1 MLKVSLVELFFRGF
15 PETLLF
21 LWAIN
26 LINMKKLT
34 IKRWILLSSIL
45 TVVIYLIRMLP
56 IQYGVNTLIAVV
68 ILIISEY
75 LVNKLPLEKAIAS
88 SLIVITLLSICEF
101 INFMLLR
108 YLFNINTSKL
118 MNEPLPKILLGIP
131 SLVFFAAF
139 VFVFYTFNKK
149 KIMKGKIKNV
159 LD

>member
-21 LWAIN
+21 LWAID
-26 LINMKKLT
+26 LINIKKLNVK
-34 IKRWILLSSIL
+34 IWILLSPIL

-68 ILIISEY
+68 ILITSEY

-88 SLIVITLLSICEF
+88 SLIVVTLLSICEF
-101 INFMLLR
+101 INFIMLK
-108 YLFNINTSKL
+108 YIFNIDTLKV
-118 MNEPLPKILLGIP
+118 MNEPLLKILLGLP

-149 KIMKGKIKNV
+149 RIMKGKIKNV